1 MSNREEIEKALSYIE
16 PHDRDVW
23 VNTAYSLKHEL
34 GEEAFDMWDRWSQ
47 QSDSYSS
54 RDARSVWKSIKNPTR
69 TIASLFYDARANGY
83 RPDTPY
89 TPPSAEEQARRQA
102 EAAAARE
109 AAQRQQQENHLRVS
123 KTAQRIWRNAA
134 PATLAHPYLAAKGIT
149 DPAVLGGIRQSEYQG
164 VLNLQIPIYRDGT
177 LYNLQSISPD
187 GGKHFLKD
195 GLKSGGYT
203 VVGDAADTARGIVV
217 AEGFATAASIHQA
230 TGKPVVVAFDA
241 GNMVTVSETLAK
253 NLPQDIPVTIAVDN
267 DASGTGLAK
276 ARQAAALF
284 GDRAKAVQPEFTMT
298 QIQQF
303 QRENGLDGKG
313 RPKLPSDFNDLHKLA
328 GVAAVRQALDEGA
341 NLAPQGDGF
350 AQAAADQMAEWQD
363 RMQTRDSL
371 QRPSENATLDRKGNA
386 MAQQDTPRETPE
398 AAQTNG
404 IEFDGRH
411 IETEKSKPVRG
422 AANQDNDT
430 PRPKQSSGVS
440 DGLTPEQPEQPKKTE
455 KTAREPSAP
464 KGEPGQTDAAVLLCG
479 RDKKV
484 VLDLNYDTPDS
495 LKDRYITFEGRLLSP
510 GRQYA
515 SPDNPRTVLFTD
527 KGSKLSTAKSDLQ
540 TVKDML
546 EVAKQKGW
554 DSIKI
559 KGGKEFKS
567 LMFVMAESQGIRT
580 SGYSPK
586 PEDLA
591 MVERLRQEYA
601 LNGIENATRQER
613 RGGVSDG
620 LAPEQER
627 RPSEGQPGRS
637 DDTPVSGKPDAA
649 AISKADKML
658 AQSGLPSDAVINA
671 SHEAD
676 THLGAPMQAIGQ
688 GEIRSEAAAAAA
700 QMKAAALQT
709 GYESAKSVYMRK
721 SEKLSKPNKQ
731 LLAFHER
738 SMMDAIRGLKGNA
751 RTLALKN
758 YYEHTAEKMH
768 GSRLDLPRPMQIP
781 AQAQSPQQQR
791 DTRAQERGNAPEIS
805 R

>member
-1 MSNREEIEKALSYIE
+1 MSNRDEIEKALSYIE

-149 DPAVLGGIRQSEYQG
+149 DPAVLGGIRQSEYRG

-253 NLPQDIPVTIAVDN
+253 NLPPDIPVTIAVDN

-303 QRENGLDGKG
+303 QRENGLDSQG

-328 GVAAVRQALDEGA
+328 GIAAVRQALDEGV

-350 AQAAADQMAEWQD
+350 AQAAADQATEWQD
-363 RMQTRDSL
+363 RMQARG
-371 QRPSENATLDRKGNA
+371 QRKRPSESATPDMKGNA

-404 IEFDGRH
+404 IEFDGRRA
-411 IETEKSKPVRG
+411 EVEKNAPKYG
-422 AANQDNDT
+422 ADSPNGDT

-440 DGLTPEQPEQPKKTE
+440 DGLKPEQSE
-455 KTAREPSAP
+455 KPTREPSAAP
-464 KGEPGQTDAAVLLCG
+464 KGEPGQTDAAALLQG
-479 RDKKV
+479 RDKKI
-484 VLDLNYDTPDS
+484 VLDLNYTTPES
-495 LKDRYITFEGRLLSP
+495 LQNRYITFEGRLLSP
-510 GRQYA
+510 SRQYA
-515 SPDNPRTVLFTD
+515 SPDSYRTVLFTD
-527 KGSKLSTAKSDLQ
+527 KGNKLTTAKSDLQ

-546 EVAKQKGW
+546 EVAKHKGW

-559 KGGKEFKS
+559 KGSKEFKS

-601 LNGIENATRQER
+601 LNGIETAPRQER
-613 RGGVSDG
+613 RSGVSDG
-620 LAPEQER
+620 LKQEQEQER
-627 RPSEGQPGRS
+627 RPSEQPGRS
-637 DDTPVSGKPDAA
+637 GDTPVSGKPDVE

-709 GYESAKSVYMRK
+709 GYESAKSVYTRK
-721 SEKLSKPNKQ
+721 AEKLSKPNKQ

-738 SMMDAIRGLKGNA
+738 SMMDTISGLKGDA

-758 YYEHTAEKMH
+758 YYEHTAEKMS
-768 GSRLDLPRPMQIP
+768 GSKLNLPKPMQIP

>member
-1 MSNREEIEKALSYIE
+1 MSNRDEIEKALSYIE

-89 TPPSAEEQARRQA
+89 TPPSDEEQARRQA

-149 DPAVLGGIRQSEYQG
+149 DPAVLGGIRQSEYRG

-253 NLPQDIPVTIAVDN
+253 NLPPDIPVTIAVDN

-303 QRENGLDGKG
+303 QRENGLDSQG

-328 GVAAVRQALDEGA
+328 GIAAVRQALDEGV

-350 AQAAADQMAEWQD
+350 AQAAADQATEWQD
-363 RMQTRDSL
+363 RMQARG
-371 QRPSENATLDRKGNA
+371 QRKRPSESATPDMKGNA

-404 IEFDGRH
+404 IEFDGRRAAV
-411 IETEKSKPVRG
+411 EKNAPKHG
-422 AANQDNDT
+422 ADSPNGDT

-440 DGLTPEQPEQPKKTE
+440 DGLKPEQSE
-455 KTAREPSAP
+455 KPTREPSAAP
-464 KGEPGQTDAAVLLCG
+464 KGEPGQTDAAALLQG
-479 RDKKV
+479 RDKKI
-484 VLDLNYDTPDS
+484 VLDLNYTTPES
-495 LKDRYITFEGRLLSP
+495 LQNRYITFEGRLLSP
-510 GRQYA
+510 SRQYA
-515 SPDNPRTVLFTD
+515 SPDSYRTVLFTD
-527 KGSKLSTAKSDLQ
+527 KGNKLTTAKSDLQ

-546 EVAKQKGW
+546 EVAKHKGW

-559 KGGKEFKS
+559 KGSKEFKS

-601 LNGIENATRQER
+601 LNGIETAPRQER
-613 RGGVSDG
+613 RSGVSDG
-620 LAPEQER
+620 LKQEQEQER
-627 RPSEGQPGRS
+627 RPSEQPGRS
-637 DDTPVSGKPDAA
+637 GDTPVSGKPDVE

-709 GYESAKSVYMRK
+709 GYESAKSVYTRK
-721 SEKLSKPNKQ
+721 AEKLSKPNKQ

-738 SMMDAIRGLKGNA
+738 SMMDTISGLKGDA

-758 YYEHTAEKMH
+758 YYEHTAEKMS
-768 GSRLDLPRPMQIP
+768 GSKLNLPKPMQIP

>member
-1 MSNREEIEKALSYIE
+1 MSNRDEIEKALSYIE

-54 RDARSVWKSIKNPTR
+54 CDARSVWKSIKNPTR

-149 DPAVLGGIRQSEYQG
+149 DPAVLGGIRQSEYRG

-253 NLPQDIPVTIAVDN
+253 NLPPDIPVTIAVDN

-303 QRENGLDGKG
+303 QRENGLDSQG

-328 GVAAVRQALDEGA
+328 GIAAVRQALDEGV

-350 AQAAADQMAEWQD
+350 AQAAADQATEWQD
-363 RMQTRDSL
+363 RMQARG
-371 QRPSENATLDRKGNA
+371 QRKRPSESATPDMKGNA

-404 IEFDGRH
+404 IEFDGRRA
-411 IETEKSKPVRG
+411 EVEKNAPKHG
-422 AANQDNDT
+422 ADSPNGDT

-440 DGLTPEQPEQPKKTE
+440 DGLKPEQSE
-455 KTAREPSAP
+455 KPTREPSAAP
-464 KGEPGQTDAAVLLCG
+464 KGEPGQTDAAALLQG
-479 RDKKV
+479 RDKKI
-484 VLDLNYDTPDS
+484 VLDLNYTTPES
-495 LKDRYITFEGRLLSP
+495 LQNRYITFEGRLLSP
-510 GRQYA
+510 SRQYA
-515 SPDNPRTVLFTD
+515 SPDSYRTVLFTD
-527 KGSKLSTAKSDLQ
+527 KGNKLTTAKSDLQ

-546 EVAKQKGW
+546 EVAKHKGW

-559 KGGKEFKS
+559 KGSKEFKS

-601 LNGIENATRQER
+601 LNGIETAPRQER
-613 RGGVSDG
+613 RSGVSDG
-620 LAPEQER
+620 LKQEQEQER
-627 RPSEGQPGRS
+627 RPSEQPGRS
-637 DDTPVSGKPDAA
+637 GDTPVSGKPDVE

-709 GYESAKSVYMRK
+709 GYESAKSVYTRK
-721 SEKLSKPNKQ
+721 AEKLSKPNKQ

-738 SMMDAIRGLKGNA
+738 SMMDTISGLKGDA

-758 YYEHTAEKMH
+758 YYEHTAEKMS
-768 GSRLDLPRPMQIP
+768 GSKLNLPKPMQIP

>member
-1 MSNREEIEKALSYIE
+1 MSNRDEIEKALSYIE

-149 DPAVLGGIRQSEYQG
+149 DPAVLGGIRQSEYRG

-253 NLPQDIPVTIAVDN
+253 NLPPDIPVTIAVDN

-303 QRENGLDGKG
+303 QRENGLDSQG

-328 GVAAVRQALDEGA
+328 GIAAVRQALDEGV

-350 AQAAADQMAEWQD
+350 AQAAADQATEWQD
-363 RMQTRDSL
+363 GMQARG
-371 QRPSENATLDRKGNA
+371 QRKRPSESATPDMKGNA

-404 IEFDGRH
+404 IEFDGRRA
-411 IETEKSKPVRG
+411 EVEKNAPKHG
-422 AANQDNDT
+422 ADSPNGDT

-440 DGLTPEQPEQPKKTE
+440 DGLKPEQSE
-455 KTAREPSAP
+455 KPTREPSAAP
-464 KGEPGQTDAAVLLCG
+464 KGEPGQTDAAALLQG
-479 RDKKV
+479 RDKKI
-484 VLDLNYDTPDS
+484 VLDLNYTTPES
-495 LKDRYITFEGRLLSP
+495 LQNRYITFEGRLLSP
-510 GRQYA
+510 SRQYA
-515 SPDNPRTVLFTD
+515 SPDSYRTVLFTD
-527 KGSKLSTAKSDLQ
+527 KGNKLTTAKSDLQ

-546 EVAKQKGW
+546 EVAKHKGW

-559 KGGKEFKS
+559 KGSKEFKS

-601 LNGIENATRQER
+601 LNGIETAPRQER
-613 RGGVSDG
+613 RSGVSDG
-620 LAPEQER
+620 LKQEQEQER
-627 RPSEGQPGRS
+627 RPSEQPGRS
-637 DDTPVSGKPDAA
+637 GDTPVSGKPDVE

-709 GYESAKSVYMRK
+709 GYESAKSVYTRK
-721 SEKLSKPNKQ
+721 AEKLSKPNKQ

-738 SMMDAIRGLKGNA
+738 SMMDTISGLKGDA

-758 YYEHTAEKMH
+758 YYEHTAEKMS
-768 GSRLDLPRPMQIP
+768 GSKLNLPKPMQIP

>member
-1 MSNREEIEKALSYIE
+1 MSNRDEIEKALSYIE

-149 DPAVLGGIRQSEYQG
+149 DPAVLGGIRQSEYRG

-253 NLPQDIPVTIAVDN
+253 NLPPDIPVTIAVDN

-276 ARQAAALF
+276 ARQAVALF

-303 QRENGLDGKG
+303 QRENGLDSQG

-328 GVAAVRQALDEGA
+328 GIAAVRQALDEGV

-350 AQAAADQMAEWQD
+350 AQAAADQATEWQD
-363 RMQTRDSL
+363 RMQARG
-371 QRPSENATLDRKGNA
+371 QRKRPSESATPDMKGNA

-404 IEFDGRH
+404 IEFDGRRA
-411 IETEKSKPVRG
+411 EVEKNAPKHG
-422 AANQDNDT
+422 ADSPNGDT

-440 DGLTPEQPEQPKKTE
+440 DGLKPEQSE
-455 KTAREPSAP
+455 KPTREPSAAP
-464 KGEPGQTDAAVLLCG
+464 KGEPGQTDAAALLQG
-479 RDKKV
+479 RDKKI
-484 VLDLNYDTPDS
+484 VLDLNYTTPES
-495 LKDRYITFEGRLLSP
+495 LQNRYITFEGRLLSP
-510 GRQYA
+510 SRQYA
-515 SPDNPRTVLFTD
+515 SPDSYRTVLFTD
-527 KGSKLSTAKSDLQ
+527 KGNKLTTAKSDLQ

-546 EVAKQKGW
+546 EVAKHKGW

-559 KGGKEFKS
+559 KGSKEFKS

-601 LNGIENATRQER
+601 LNGIETAPRQER
-613 RGGVSDG
+613 RSGVSDG
-620 LAPEQER
+620 LKQEQEQER
-627 RPSEGQPGRS
+627 RPSEQPGRS
-637 DDTPVSGKPDAA
+637 GDTPVSGKPDVE

-709 GYESAKSVYMRK
+709 GYESAKSVYTRK
-721 SEKLSKPNKQ
+721 AEKLSKPNKQ

-738 SMMDAIRGLKGNA
+738 SMMDTISGLKGDA

-758 YYEHTAEKMH
+758 YYEHTAEKMS
-768 GSRLDLPRPMQIP
+768 GSKLNLPKPMQIP

>member
-1 MSNREEIEKALSYIE
+1 MSNRDEIEKALSYIE

-47 QSDSYSS
+47 QSDSYRS

-177 LYNLQSISPD
+177 LYNLQSISPE

-253 NLPQDIPVTIAVDN
+253 NLPPDIPVTIAVDN

-303 QRENGLDGKG
+303 QRENGLDGQG

-328 GVAAVRQALDEGA
+328 GIEAVRQAMAEGA
-341 NLAPQGDGF
+341 NLAPQ
-350 AQAAADQMAEWQD
+350 AAADQAAEWQD
-363 RMQTRDSL
+363 RMQTRGQR
-371 QRPSENATLDRKGNA
+371 QRPSESATPDMKGNA

-404 IEFDGRH
+404 IEFDGRRA
-411 IETEKSKPVRG
+411 EVEKNAPKHG
-422 AANQDNDT
+422 ADSPNSDT

-440 DGLTPEQPEQPKKTE
+440 DGLKPEQSDNT
-455 KTAREPSAP
+455 TREPSDV
-464 KGEPGQTDAAVLLCG
+464 KSEPGQTDAAALLRG
-479 RDKKV
+479 MDKKV
-484 VLDLNYDTPDS
+484 VLDLNYDTPES
-495 LKDRYITFEGRLLSP
+495 LKERYITFEGKLLSP

-559 KGGKEFKS
+559 KGSKEFKS

-601 LNGIENATRQER
+601 LNGIETAPRQER
-613 RGGVSDG
+613 RSGVSDG
-620 LAPEQER
+620 LKQEQEQER
-627 RPSEGQPGRS
+627 RPSEQPGRS
-637 DDTPVSGKPDAA
+637 GDTPVSGKPDVE

-700 QMKAAALQT
+700 QMKAATLQT
-709 GYESAKSVYMRK
+709 GYESAKSVYTRK
-721 SEKLSKPNKQ
+721 AEKLSKPNKQ

-738 SMMDAIRGLKGNA
+738 SMMDTIRGLKGDA

-758 YYEHTAEKMH
+758 YYEHMAEKMS
-768 GSRLDLPRPMQIP
+768 GSKLNLPKPMQIP

>member
-1 MSNREEIEKALSYIE
+1 MSNRDEIEKALSYIE

-109 AAQRQQQENHLRVS
+109 AAQRQLQENHLRVS

-134 PATLAHPYLAAKGIT
+134 PASLAHPYLAAKGIT

-203 VVGDAADTARGIVV
+203 VVGDATDTARGIVV

-404 IEFDGRH
+404 IEFDGRRA
-411 IETEKSKPVRG
+411 EVEKNAPKHG
-422 AANQDNDT
+422 ADSPNSDT

-440 DGLTPEQPEQPKKTE
+440 EGLKPEQPDNT
-455 KTAREPSAP
+455 TREPSAA
-464 KGEPGQTDAAVLLCG
+464 KSEPGQTDAAALLRG
-479 RDKKV
+479 MDKKV
-484 VLDLNYDTPDS
+484 VLDLNYDTPES
-495 LKDRYITFEGRLLSP
+495 LKERYITIEGKLLSP

-559 KGGKEFKS
+559 KGSKEFKS

-601 LNGIENATRQER
+601 LNGIETAPRQER
-613 RGGVSDG
+613 RSGVSDG
-620 LAPEQER
+620 LKQEQEQER
-627 RPSEGQPGRS
+627 RPSEQPGRS
-637 DDTPVSGKPDAA
+637 GDTPVSGKPDVE

-709 GYESAKSVYMRK
+709 GYESAKSVYTRK
-721 SEKLSKPNKQ
+721 AEKLSKPNKQ

-738 SMMDAIRGLKGNA
+738 SMMDAIRGLKGDA

-758 YYEHTAEKMH
+758 YYEHTAEKMS
-768 GSRLDLPRPMQIP
+768 GSKLNLPKPMQIP

>member
-1 MSNREEIEKALSYIE
+1 MSNRDEIEKALSYIE

-109 AAQRQQQENHLRVS
+109 AAQRQLQENHLRVS

-134 PATLAHPYLAAKGIT
+134 PASLAHPYLAAKGIT

-404 IEFDGRH
+404 IEFDGRRA
-411 IETEKSKPVRG
+411 EVEKNAPKHG
-422 AANQDNDT
+422 ADSPNSDT

-440 DGLTPEQPEQPKKTE
+440 EGLKPEQPDNT
-455 KTAREPSAP
+455 TREPSAA
-464 KGEPGQTDAAVLLCG
+464 KSEPGQTDAAALLRG
-479 RDKKV
+479 MDKKV
-484 VLDLNYDTPDS
+484 VLDLNYDTPES
-495 LKDRYITFEGRLLSP
+495 LKERYITFEGKLLSP

-559 KGGKEFKS
+559 KGSKEFKS

-601 LNGIENATRQER
+601 LNGIETAPRQER
-613 RGGVSDG
+613 RSGVSDD
-620 LAPEQER
+620 LKQEQEQER
-627 RPSEGQPGRS
+627 RPSEQPGRS
-637 DDTPVSGKPDAA
+637 GDTPVSGKPDVE

-709 GYESAKSVYMRK
+709 GYESAKSVYTRK
-721 SEKLSKPNKQ
+721 AEKLSKPNKQ

-738 SMMDAIRGLKGNA
+738 SMMDAIRGLKGDA

-758 YYEHTAEKMH
+758 YYEHTAEKMS
-768 GSRLDLPRPMQIP
+768 GSKLNLPKPMQIP

>member
-1 MSNREEIEKALSYIE
+1 MSNRDEIEKALSYIE

-149 DPAVLGGIRQSEYQG
+149 DPAVLGGIRQSEYRG

-253 NLPQDIPVTIAVDN
+253 NLPPDIPVTIAVDN

-303 QRENGLDGKG
+303 QRENGLDSQG

-328 GVAAVRQALDEGA
+328 GIAAVRQALDEGV

-350 AQAAADQMAEWQD
+350 AQAAADQATEWQD
-363 RMQTRDSL
+363 RMQARG
-371 QRPSENATLDRKGNA
+371 QRKRPSESATPDMKGNA

-404 IEFDGRH
+404 IEFDGRRAAV
-411 IETEKSKPVRG
+411 EKNAPKHG
-422 AANQDNDT
+422 ADSPNGDT

-440 DGLTPEQPEQPKKTE
+440 DGLKPEQSE
-455 KTAREPSAP
+455 KPTREPSAAP
-464 KGEPGQTDAAVLLCG
+464 KGEPGQTDAAALLQG
-479 RDKKV
+479 RDKKI
-484 VLDLNYDTPDS
+484 VLDLNYTTPES
-495 LKDRYITFEGRLLSP
+495 LQNRYITFEGRLLSP
-510 GRQYA
+510 SRQYA
-515 SPDNPRTVLFTD
+515 SPDSYRTVLFTD
-527 KGSKLSTAKSDLQ
+527 KGNKLTTAKSDLQ

-546 EVAKQKGW
+546 EVAKHKGW

-559 KGGKEFKS
+559 KGSKEFKS

-601 LNGIENATRQER
+601 LNGIETAPRQER
-613 RGGVSDG
+613 RSGVSDG
-620 LAPEQER
+620 LKQEQEQER
-627 RPSEGQPGRS
+627 RPSEQPGRS
-637 DDTPVSGKPDAA
+637 GDTPVSGKPDVE

-709 GYESAKSVYMRK
+709 GYESAKSVYTRK
-721 SEKLSKPNKQ
+721 AEKLSKPNKQ

-738 SMMDAIRGLKGNA
+738 SMMDTISGLKGDA

-758 YYEHTAEKMH
+758 YYEHTAEKMS
-768 GSRLDLPRPMQIP
+768 GSKLNLPKPMQIP

>member
-1 MSNREEIEKALSYIE
+1 MSNRDEIEKALSYIE

-177 LYNLQSISPD
+177 LYNLQSISPE

-350 AQAAADQMAEWQD
+350 AQVAADQMAEWQD

-404 IEFDGRH
+404 IEFDGRRA
-411 IETEKSKPVRG
+411 EVEKNAPKHG
-422 AANQDNDT
+422 ADSPNSDT

-440 DGLTPEQPEQPKKTE
+440 DGLKPEQSDNT
-455 KTAREPSAP
+455 TREPSDV
-464 KGEPGQTDAAVLLCG
+464 KSEPGQTDAAALLRG
-479 RDKKV
+479 MDKKV
-484 VLDLNYDTPDS
+484 VLDLNYDTPES
-495 LKDRYITFEGRLLSP
+495 LKERYITFEGKLLSP

-559 KGGKEFKS
+559 KGSKEFKS

-601 LNGIENATRQER
+601 LNGIETAPRQER
-613 RGGVSDG
+613 RSGVSDG
-620 LAPEQER
+620 LKQEQEQER
-627 RPSEGQPGRS
+627 RPSEQPGRS
-637 DDTPVSGKPDAA
+637 GDTPVSGKPDVE

-709 GYESAKSVYMRK
+709 GYESAKSVYTRK
-721 SEKLSKPNKQ
+721 AEKLSKPNKQ

-738 SMMDAIRGLKGNA
+738 SMMDAIRGLKGDA

-758 YYEHTAEKMH
+758 YYEHTAEKMS
-768 GSRLDLPRPMQIP
+768 GSKLNLPKPMQIP

>member
-1 MSNREEIEKALSYIE
+1 M
-16 PHDRDVW
+16 
-23 VNTAYSLKHEL
+23 
-34 GEEAFDMWDRWSQ
+34 
-47 QSDSYSS
+47 
-54 RDARSVWKSIKNPTR
+54 WKSIKNPTR

-149 DPAVLGGIRQSEYQG
+149 DPSVLGGIRQSEYRG

-253 NLPQDIPVTIAVDN
+253 NLPPDIPVTIAVDN

-303 QRENGLDGKG
+303 QRENGLDSQG

-328 GVAAVRQALDEGA
+328 GIAAVRQALDEGV

-350 AQAAADQMAEWQD
+350 AQAAADQATEWQD
-363 RMQTRDSL
+363 RMQARG
-371 QRPSENATLDRKGNA
+371 QRKRPSESATPDMKGNA

-404 IEFDGRH
+404 IEFDGRRA
-411 IETEKSKPVRG
+411 EVEKNAPKHG
-422 AANQDNDT
+422 ADSPNGDT

-440 DGLTPEQPEQPKKTE
+440 DGLKPEQSE
-455 KTAREPSAP
+455 KPTREPSAAP
-464 KGEPGQTDAAVLLCG
+464 KGEPGQTDAAALLQG
-479 RDKKV
+479 RDKKI
-484 VLDLNYDTPDS
+484 VLDLNYTTPEI
-495 LKDRYITFEGRLLSP
+495 LQNRYITFEGRLLSP
-510 GRQYA
+510 SRQYA
-515 SPDNPRTVLFTD
+515 SPDSYRTVLFTD
-527 KGSKLSTAKSDLQ
+527 KGNKLTTAKSDLQ

-546 EVAKQKGW
+546 EVAKHKGW

-559 KGGKEFKS
+559 KGSKEFQS

-601 LNGIENATRQER
+601 LNGIETAPRQER
-613 RGGVSDG
+613 RSGVSDG
-620 LAPEQER
+620 LKQEQEQER
-627 RPSEGQPGRS
+627 RPSEQPGRS
-637 DDTPVSGKPDAA
+637 GDTPVSGKPDVE

-709 GYESAKSVYMRK
+709 GYESAKSVYTRK
-721 SEKLSKPNKQ
+721 AEKLSKPNKQ

-738 SMMDAIRGLKGNA
+738 SMMDTISGLKGDA

-758 YYEHTAEKMH
+758 YYEHTAEKMS
-768 GSRLDLPRPMQIP
+768 GSKLNLPKPMQIP

>member
-1 MSNREEIEKALSYIE
+1 MSNRDEIEKALSYIE

-149 DPAVLGGIRQSEYQG
+149 DPAVLGGIRQSEYRG

-253 NLPQDIPVTIAVDN
+253 NLPPDIPVTIAVDN

-303 QRENGLDGKG
+303 QRENGLDSQG

-328 GVAAVRQALDEGA
+328 GIAAVRQALDEGV

-350 AQAAADQMAEWQD
+350 AQAAADQATEWQD
-363 RMQTRDSL
+363 RMQARG
-371 QRPSENATLDRKGNA
+371 QRKRPSESATPDMKGNA

-404 IEFDGRH
+404 IEFDGRRA
-411 IETEKSKPVRG
+411 EVEKNAPKHG
-422 AANQDNDT
+422 ADSPNGDT

-440 DGLTPEQPEQPKKTE
+440 DGLKPEQSE
-455 KTAREPSAP
+455 KPTREPSAAP
-464 KGEPGQTDAAVLLCG
+464 KGEPGQTDAAALLQG
-479 RDKKV
+479 RDKKI
-484 VLDLNYDTPDS
+484 VLDLNYTTPES
-495 LKDRYITFEGRLLSP
+495 LQNRYITFEGRLLSP
-510 GRQYA
+510 SRQYA
-515 SPDNPRTVLFTD
+515 SPDSYRTVLFTD
-527 KGSKLSTAKSDLQ
+527 KGNKLTTAKSDLQ

-546 EVAKQKGW
+546 EVAKHKGW

-559 KGGKEFKS
+559 KGSKEFKS

-601 LNGIENATRQER
+601 LNGIETAPRQER
-613 RGGVSDG
+613 RSGVSDG
-620 LAPEQER
+620 LKQEQEQER
-627 RPSEGQPGRS
+627 RPSEQPGRS
-637 DDTPVSGKPDAA
+637 GDTPVSGKPDVE

>member
-1 MSNREEIEKALSYIE
+1 MSNRDEIEKALSYIE

-109 AAQRQQQENHLRVS
+109 AAQRQLQENHLRVS

-134 PATLAHPYLAAKGIT
+134 PASLAHPYLAAKGIT
-149 DPAVLGGIRQSEYQG
+149 DPAVLGGIRQSEYRG

-203 VVGDAADTARGIVV
+203 VVGDATDTARGIVV

-404 IEFDGRH
+404 IEFDGRRA
-411 IETEKSKPVRG
+411 EVEKNAPKHG
-422 AANQDNDT
+422 ADSPNGDT

-440 DGLTPEQPEQPKKTE
+440 EGLKPEQPDNT
-455 KTAREPSAP
+455 TREPSAA
-464 KGEPGQTDAAVLLCG
+464 KSEPGQTDAAALLRG
-479 RDKKV
+479 MDKKV
-484 VLDLNYDTPDS
+484 VLDLNYDTPES
-495 LKDRYITFEGRLLSP
+495 LKERYITFEGKLLSP

-559 KGGKEFKS
+559 KGSKEFKS

-601 LNGIENATRQER
+601 LNGIETAPRQER
-613 RGGVSDG
+613 RSGVSDG
-620 LAPEQER
+620 LKQEQEQER
-627 RPSEGQPGRS
+627 RPSEQPGRS
-637 DDTPVSGKPDAA
+637 GDTPVSGKPDVE

-709 GYESAKSVYMRK
+709 GYESAKSVYTRK
-721 SEKLSKPNKQ
+721 AEKLSKPNKQ

-738 SMMDAIRGLKGNA
+738 SMMDAIRGLKGDA

-758 YYEHTAEKMH
+758 YYEHTAEKMS
-768 GSRLDLPRPMQIP
+768 GSKLNLPKPMQIP

>member
-1 MSNREEIEKALSYIE
+1 MSNRDEIEKALSYIE

-47 QSDSYSS
+47 QSDSYRS

-134 PATLAHPYLAAKGIT
+134 PASLAHPYLAAKGIT

-404 IEFDGRH
+404 IEFDGRRA
-411 IETEKSKPVRG
+411 EVEKNAPKHG
-422 AANQDNDT
+422 ADSPNSDT

-440 DGLTPEQPEQPKKTE
+440 DGLKPEQSDNT
-455 KTAREPSAP
+455 TREPSDV
-464 KGEPGQTDAAVLLCG
+464 KSEPGQTDAAALLRG
-479 RDKKV
+479 MDKKV
-484 VLDLNYDTPDS
+484 VLDLNYDTPES
-495 LKDRYITFEGRLLSP
+495 LKERYITFEGKLLSP

-559 KGGKEFKS
+559 KGSKEFKS

-601 LNGIENATRQER
+601 LNGIETAPRQER
-613 RGGVSDG
+613 RSGVSDG
-620 LAPEQER
+620 LKQEQEQER
-627 RPSEGQPGRS
+627 RPSEQPGRS
-637 DDTPVSGKPDAA
+637 GDTLVSGKPDVE

-709 GYESAKSVYMRK
+709 GYESAKSVYTRK
-721 SEKLSKPNKQ
+721 AEKLSKPNKQ

-738 SMMDAIRGLKGNA
+738 SMMDAIRGLKGDA

-758 YYEHTAEKMH
+758 YYEHTAEKMS
-768 GSRLDLPRPMQIP
+768 GSKLNLPKPMQIP

>member
-1 MSNREEIEKALSYIE
+1 MSNRDEIEKALSYIE

-149 DPAVLGGIRQSEYQG
+149 DPAVLGGIRQSEYRG

-253 NLPQDIPVTIAVDN
+253 NLPPDIPVTIAVDN

-303 QRENGLDGKG
+303 QRENGLDSQG

-328 GVAAVRQALDEGA
+328 GIAAVRQALDEGV

-350 AQAAADQMAEWQD
+350 AQAAADQATEWQD
-363 RMQTRDSL
+363 RMQARG
-371 QRPSENATLDRKGNA
+371 QRKRPSESATPDMKGNA

-404 IEFDGRH
+404 IEFDGRRA
-411 IETEKSKPVRG
+411 EVEKNAPKHG
-422 AANQDNDT
+422 ADSPNGDT

-440 DGLTPEQPEQPKKTE
+440 DGLKPEQSKKPT
-455 KTAREPSAP
+455 REPSAAP
-464 KGEPGQTDAAVLLCG
+464 KGEPGQTDAAALLQG
-479 RDKKV
+479 RDKKI
-484 VLDLNYDTPDS
+484 VLDLNYTTPES
-495 LKDRYITFEGRLLSP
+495 LQNRYITFEGRLLSP
-510 GRQYA
+510 SRQYA
-515 SPDNPRTVLFTD
+515 SPDSYRTVLFTD
-527 KGSKLSTAKSDLQ
+527 KGNKLTTAKSDLQ

-546 EVAKQKGW
+546 EVAKHKGW

-559 KGGKEFKS
+559 KGSKEFKS

-601 LNGIENATRQER
+601 LNGIETAPRQER
-613 RGGVSDG
+613 RSGVSDG
-620 LAPEQER
+620 LKQEQEQER
-627 RPSEGQPGRS
+627 RPSEQPGRS
-637 DDTPVSGKPDAA
+637 GDTPVSGKPDVD

-658 AQSGLPSDAVINA
+658 AQSGLPSDAVNA

-676 THLGAPMQAIGQ
+676 TRRPSDRAK
-688 GEIRSEAAAAAA
+688 SEAKPP
-700 QMKAAALQT
+700 QRP
-709 GYESAKSVYMRK
+709 RK
-721 SEKLSKPNKQ
+721 
-731 LLAFHER
+731 
-738 SMMDAIRGLKGNA
+738 
-751 RTLALKN
+751 
-758 YYEHTAEKMH
+758 
-768 GSRLDLPRPMQIP
+768 
-781 AQAQSPQQQR
+781 
-791 DTRAQERGNAPEIS
+791 
-805 R
+805 

>member
-1 MSNREEIEKALSYIE
+1 MSNRDEIEKALSYIE

-47 QSDSYSS
+47 QSDSYRS

-134 PATLAHPYLAAKGIT
+134 PASLAHPYLAAKGIT

-328 GVAAVRQALDEGA
+328 GIAAVRQALDEGV

-350 AQAAADQMAEWQD
+350 AQAAADQATEWQD
-363 RMQTRDSL
+363 RMQARG
-371 QRPSENATLDRKGNA
+371 QRKRPSESATPDMKGNA

-404 IEFDGRH
+404 IEFDGRRA
-411 IETEKSKPVRG
+411 EVEKNAPKHG
-422 AANQDNDT
+422 ADSPNGDT

-440 DGLTPEQPEQPKKTE
+440 DGLKPEQSE
-455 KTAREPSAP
+455 KPTREPSAAP
-464 KGEPGQTDAAVLLCG
+464 KGEPGQTDAAALLQG
-479 RDKKV
+479 RDKKI
-484 VLDLNYDTPDS
+484 VLDLNYTTPES
-495 LKDRYITFEGRLLSP
+495 LQNRYITFEGRLLSP
-510 GRQYA
+510 SRQYA
-515 SPDNPRTVLFTD
+515 SPDSYRTVLFTD
-527 KGSKLSTAKSDLQ
+527 KGNKLTTAKSDLQ

-546 EVAKQKGW
+546 EVAKHKGW

-559 KGGKEFKS
+559 KGSKEFKS

-601 LNGIENATRQER
+601 LNGIETAPRQER
-613 RGGVSDG
+613 RSGVSDG
-620 LAPEQER
+620 LKQEQEQER
-627 RPSEGQPGRS
+627 RPSEQPGRS
-637 DDTPVSGKPDAA
+637 GDTPVSGKPDVE

-709 GYESAKSVYMRK
+709 GYESAKSVYTRK
-721 SEKLSKPNKQ
+721 AEKLSKPNKQ

-738 SMMDAIRGLKGNA
+738 SMMDTISGLKGDA

-758 YYEHTAEKMH
+758 YYEHTAEKMS
-768 GSRLDLPRPMQIP
+768 GSKLNLPKPMQIP

>member
-1 MSNREEIEKALSYIE
+1 MSNRDEIEKALSYIE

-253 NLPQDIPVTIAVDN
+253 NLPPDIPVTIAVDN

-303 QRENGLDGKG
+303 QRENGLDSQG

-328 GVAAVRQALDEGA
+328 GIAAVRQALDEGV

-350 AQAAADQMAEWQD
+350 AQAAADQATEWQD
-363 RMQTRDSL
+363 RMQARG
-371 QRPSENATLDRKGNA
+371 QRKRPSESATPDMKGNA

-398 AAQTNG
+398 AAQTN
-404 IEFDGRH
+404 
-411 IETEKSKPVRG
+411 
-422 AANQDNDT
+422 
-430 PRPKQSSGVS
+430 
-440 DGLTPEQPEQPKKTE
+440 
-455 KTAREPSAP
+455 
-464 KGEPGQTDAAVLLCG
+464 
-479 RDKKV
+479 
-484 VLDLNYDTPDS
+484 
-495 LKDRYITFEGRLLSP
+495 
-510 GRQYA
+510 
-515 SPDNPRTVLFTD
+515 
-527 KGSKLSTAKSDLQ
+527 
-540 TVKDML
+540 
-546 EVAKQKGW
+546 
-554 DSIKI
+554 
-559 KGGKEFKS
+559 
-567 LMFVMAESQGIRT
+567 
-580 SGYSPK
+580 
-586 PEDLA
+586 
-591 MVERLRQEYA
+591 
-601 LNGIENATRQER
+601 
-613 RGGVSDG
+613 
-620 LAPEQER
+620 
-627 RPSEGQPGRS
+627 
-637 DDTPVSGKPDAA
+637 
-649 AISKADKML
+649 
-658 AQSGLPSDAVINA
+658 
-671 SHEAD
+671 
-676 THLGAPMQAIGQ
+676 
-688 GEIRSEAAAAAA
+688 
-700 QMKAAALQT
+700 
-709 GYESAKSVYMRK
+709 
-721 SEKLSKPNKQ
+721 
-731 LLAFHER
+731 
-738 SMMDAIRGLKGNA
+738 
-751 RTLALKN
+751 
-758 YYEHTAEKMH
+758 
-768 GSRLDLPRPMQIP
+768 
-781 AQAQSPQQQR
+781 
-791 DTRAQERGNAPEIS
+791 
-805 R
+805 

>member
-1 MSNREEIEKALSYIE
+1 MSNRDEIEKALSYIE

-54 RDARSVWKSIKNPTR
+54 HDARSVWKSIKNPTR

-149 DPAVLGGIRQSEYQG
+149 DPAVLGGIRQSEYRG

-253 NLPQDIPVTIAVDN
+253 NLPPDIPVTIAVDN

-303 QRENGLDGKG
+303 QRENGLDSQG

-328 GVAAVRQALDEGA
+328 GIAAVRQALDEGV

-350 AQAAADQMAEWQD
+350 AQAAADQATEWQD
-363 RMQTRDSL
+363 RMQARG
-371 QRPSENATLDRKGNA
+371 QRKRPSESATPDMKGNA

-404 IEFDGRH
+404 IEFDGRRA
-411 IETEKSKPVRG
+411 EVEKNAPKHG
-422 AANQDNDT
+422 ADSPNGDT

-440 DGLTPEQPEQPKKTE
+440 DGLKPEQSE
-455 KTAREPSAP
+455 KPTREPSAAP
-464 KGEPGQTDAAVLLCG
+464 KGEPGQTDAAALLQG
-479 RDKKV
+479 RDKKI
-484 VLDLNYDTPDS
+484 VLDLNYTTPES
-495 LKDRYITFEGRLLSP
+495 LQNRYITFEGRLLSP
-510 GRQYA
+510 SRQYA
-515 SPDNPRTVLFTD
+515 SPDSYRTVLFTD
-527 KGSKLSTAKSDLQ
+527 KGNKLTTAKSDLQ

-546 EVAKQKGW
+546 EVAKHKGW

-559 KGGKEFKS
+559 KGSKEFKS

-601 LNGIENATRQER
+601 LNGIETAPRQER
-613 RGGVSDG
+613 RSGVSDG
-620 LAPEQER
+620 LKQEQEQER
-627 RPSEGQPGRS
+627 RPSEQPGRS
-637 DDTPVSGKPDAA
+637 GDTPVSGKPDVE

-709 GYESAKSVYMRK
+709 GYESAKSVYTRK
-721 SEKLSKPNKQ
+721 AEKLSKPNKQ

-738 SMMDAIRGLKGNA
+738 SMMDTISGLKGDA

-758 YYEHTAEKMH
+758 YYEHTAEKMS
-768 GSRLDLPRPMQIP
+768 GSKLNLPKPMQIP

>member
-1 MSNREEIEKALSYIE
+1 MSNRDEIEKALSYIE

-149 DPAVLGGIRQSEYQG
+149 DPAVLGGIRQSEYRG

-253 NLPQDIPVTIAVDN
+253 NLPPDIPVTIAVDN

-303 QRENGLDGKG
+303 QRENGLDSQG

-328 GVAAVRQALDEGA
+328 GIAAVRQALDEGV

-350 AQAAADQMAEWQD
+350 AQAAADQATEWQD
-363 RMQTRDSL
+363 GMQARG
-371 QRPSENATLDRKGNA
+371 QRKRPSESATPDMKGNA

-404 IEFDGRH
+404 IEFDGRRA
-411 IETEKSKPVRG
+411 EV
-422 AANQDNDT
+422 
-430 PRPKQSSGVS
+430 
-440 DGLTPEQPEQPKKTE
+440 E
-455 KTAREPSAP
+455 KTPP
-464 KGEPGQTDAAVLLCG
+464 
-479 RDKKV
+479 
-484 VLDLNYDTPDS
+484 
-495 LKDRYITFEGRLLSP
+495 
-510 GRQYA
+510 
-515 SPDNPRTVLFTD
+515 
-527 KGSKLSTAKSDLQ
+527 STAQ
-540 TVKDML
+540 TAQTAIRRAQSK
-546 EVAKQKGW
+546 VAAFQTA
-554 DSIKI
+554 SNPN
-559 KGGKEFKS
+559 
-567 LMFVMAESQGIRT
+567 
-580 SGYSPK
+580 SPK
-586 PEDLA
+586 NPPA
-591 MVERLRQEYA
+591 NRPQPQRANPAKPMPPPCCRA
-601 LNGIENATRQER
+601 GI
-613 RGGVSDG
+613 
-620 LAPEQER
+620 
-627 RPSEGQPGRS
+627 
-637 DDTPVSGKPDAA
+637 K
-649 AISKADKML
+649 
-658 AQSGLPSDAVINA
+658 
-671 SHEAD
+671 
-676 THLGAPMQAIGQ
+676 
-688 GEIRSEAAAAAA
+688 
-700 QMKAAALQT
+700 
-709 GYESAKSVYMRK
+709 KSYW
-721 SEKLSKPNKQ
+721 
-731 LLAFHER
+731 
-738 SMMDAIRGLKGNA
+738 I
-751 RTLALKN
+751 
-758 YYEHTAEKMH
+758 
-768 GSRLDLPRPMQIP
+768 
-781 AQAQSPQQQR
+781 
-791 DTRAQERGNAPEIS
+791 
-805 R
+805 

>member
-1 MSNREEIEKALSYIE
+1 MSNRDEIEKALSYIE

-47 QSDSYSS
+47 QSDSYRS

-134 PATLAHPYLAAKGIT
+134 PASLAHPYLAAKGIT

-164 VLNLQIPIYRDGT
+164 VLNLQSPIYRGGT

-253 NLPQDIPVTIAVDN
+253 NLPPDIPVTIAVDN

-303 QRENGLDGKG
+303 QRENGLDSQG

-328 GVAAVRQALDEGA
+328 GIAAVRQALDEGV

-350 AQAAADQMAEWQD
+350 AQAAADQATEWQD
-363 RMQTRDSL
+363 RMQARG
-371 QRPSENATLDRKGNA
+371 QRKRPSESATPDMKGNA

-404 IEFDGRH
+404 IEFDGRRA
-411 IETEKSKPVRG
+411 EVEKNAPKHG
-422 AANQDNDT
+422 ADSPNGDT

-440 DGLTPEQPEQPKKTE
+440 DGLKPEQSE
-455 KTAREPSAP
+455 KPTREPSAAP
-464 KGEPGQTDAAVLLCG
+464 KGEPGQTDAAAL
-479 RDKKV
+479 
-484 VLDLNYDTPDS
+484 
-495 LKDRYITFEGRLLSP
+495 FEGRLLSP

-515 SPDNPRTVLFTD
+515 SPDSYRTVLFTD
-527 KGSKLSTAKSDLQ
+527 KGNKLTTAKSDLQ

-546 EVAKQKGW
+546 EVAKHKGW

-559 KGGKEFKS
+559 KGSKEFKS

-601 LNGIENATRQER
+601 LNGIETAPRQER
-613 RGGVSDG
+613 RSGVSDG
-620 LAPEQER
+620 LKQEQEQER
-627 RPSEGQPGRS
+627 RPSEQPGRS
-637 DDTPVSGKPDAA
+637 GDTPVSGKPDVE

-709 GYESAKSVYMRK
+709 GYESAKSVYTRK
-721 SEKLSKPNKQ
+721 AEKLSKPNKQ

-738 SMMDAIRGLKGNA
+738 SMMDTISGLKGDA

-758 YYEHTAEKMH
+758 YYEHTAEKMS
-768 GSRLDLPRPMQIP
+768 GSKLNLPKPMQIP

>member
-1 MSNREEIEKALSYIE
+1 MSNRDEIEKALSYIE

-47 QSDSYSS
+47 QADSYSS

-89 TPPSAEEQARRQA
+89 TPPSDEEQARRQA

-149 DPAVLGGIRQSEYQG
+149 DPAVLGGIRQSEYRG

-253 NLPQDIPVTIAVDN
+253 NLPPDIPVTIAVDN

-303 QRENGLDGKG
+303 QRENGLDSQG

-328 GVAAVRQALDEGA
+328 GIAAVRQALDEGV

-350 AQAAADQMAEWQD
+350 AQAAADQATEWQD
-363 RMQTRDSL
+363 RMQARG
-371 QRPSENATLDRKGNA
+371 QRKRPSESATPDMKGNA

-404 IEFDGRH
+404 IEFDGRRAAV
-411 IETEKSKPVRG
+411 EKNAPKHG
-422 AANQDNDT
+422 ADSPNGDT

-440 DGLTPEQPEQPKKTE
+440 DGLKPEQSE
-455 KTAREPSAP
+455 KPTREPSAAP
-464 KGEPGQTDAAVLLCG
+464 KGEPGQTDAAALLQG
-479 RDKKV
+479 RDKKI
-484 VLDLNYDTPDS
+484 VLDLNYTTPES
-495 LKDRYITFEGRLLSP
+495 LQNRYITFEGRLLSP
-510 GRQYA
+510 SRQYA
-515 SPDNPRTVLFTD
+515 SPDSYRTVLFTD
-527 KGSKLSTAKSDLQ
+527 KGNKLTTAKSDLQ

-546 EVAKQKGW
+546 EVAKHKGW

-559 KGGKEFKS
+559 KGSKEFKS

-601 LNGIENATRQER
+601 LNGIETAPRQER
-613 RGGVSDG
+613 RSGVSDG
-620 LAPEQER
+620 LKQEQEQER
-627 RPSEGQPGRS
+627 RPSEQPGRS
-637 DDTPVSGKPDAA
+637 GDTPVSGKPDVE

-709 GYESAKSVYMRK
+709 GYESAKSVYTRK
-721 SEKLSKPNKQ
+721 AEKLSKPNKQ

-738 SMMDAIRGLKGNA
+738 SMMDTISGLKGDA

-758 YYEHTAEKMH
+758 YYEHTAEKMS
-768 GSRLDLPRPMQIP
+768 GSKLNLPKPMQIP

>member
-1 MSNREEIEKALSYIE
+1 MSNRDEIEKALSYIE

-109 AAQRQQQENHLRVS
+109 AAQRQLQENHLRVS

-134 PATLAHPYLAAKGIT
+134 PASLAHPYLAAKGIT
-149 DPAVLGGIRQSEYQG
+149 DPAVLGGIRQSEYRG

-203 VVGDAADTARGIVV
+203 VVGDATDTARGIVV

-404 IEFDGRH
+404 IEFDGRRA
-411 IETEKSKPVRG
+411 EVEKNAPKHG
-422 AANQDNDT
+422 ADSPNGDT

-440 DGLTPEQPEQPKKTE
+440 EGLKPEQPDNT
-455 KTAREPSAP
+455 TREPSAA
-464 KGEPGQTDAAVLLCG
+464 KSEPGQTDAAALLRG
-479 RDKKV
+479 MDKKV
-484 VLDLNYDTPDS
+484 VLDLNYDTPES
-495 LKDRYITFEGRLLSP
+495 LKERYITFEGKLLSP

-559 KGGKEFKS
+559 KGSKEFKS

-580 SGYSPK
+580 SGYSTK

-601 LNGIENATRQER
+601 LNGIETAPRQER
-613 RGGVSDG
+613 RSGVSDG
-620 LAPEQER
+620 LKQEQEQER
-627 RPSEGQPGRS
+627 RPSEQPGRS
-637 DDTPVSGKPDAA
+637 GDTPVSGKPDVE

-709 GYESAKSVYMRK
+709 GYESAKSVYTRK
-721 SEKLSKPNKQ
+721 AEKLSKPNKQ

-738 SMMDAIRGLKGNA
+738 SMMDAIRGLKGDA

-758 YYEHTAEKMH
+758 YYEHTAEKMS
-768 GSRLDLPRPMQIP
+768 GSKLNLPKPMQIP

>member
-1 MSNREEIEKALSYIE
+1 MSNRDEIEKALSYIE

-109 AAQRQQQENHLRVS
+109 AAQRQLQENHLRVS

-134 PATLAHPYLAAKGIT
+134 PASLAHPYLAAKGIT

-203 VVGDAADTARGIVV
+203 VVGDATDTARGIVV

-404 IEFDGRH
+404 IEFDGRRA
-411 IETEKSKPVRG
+411 EVEKNAPKHG
-422 AANQDNDT
+422 ADSPNSDT

-440 DGLTPEQPEQPKKTE
+440 EGLKPEQPDNT
-455 KTAREPSAP
+455 TREPSAA
-464 KGEPGQTDAAVLLCG
+464 KSEPGQTDAAALLRG
-479 RDKKV
+479 MDKKV
-484 VLDLNYDTPDS
+484 VLDLNYDTPES
-495 LKDRYITFEGRLLSP
+495 LKERYITFEGKLLSP

-559 KGGKEFKS
+559 KGSKEFKS

-601 LNGIENATRQER
+601 LNGIETAPRQER
-613 RGGVSDG
+613 RSGVSDG
-620 LAPEQER
+620 LKQEQEQER
-627 RPSEGQPGRS
+627 RPSEQPGRS
-637 DDTPVSGKPDAA
+637 GDTPVSGKPDVE

-709 GYESAKSVYMRK
+709 GYESAKSVYTRK
-721 SEKLSKPNKQ
+721 AEKLSKPNKQ

-738 SMMDAIRGLKGNA
+738 SMMDAIRGLKGDA

-758 YYEHTAEKMH
+758 YYEHTAEKMS
-768 GSRLDLPRPMQIP
+768 GSKLNLPKPMQIP

>member
-1 MSNREEIEKALSYIE
+1 MSNRDEIEKALSYIE

-149 DPAVLGGIRQSEYQG
+149 DPAVLGGIRQSEYRG

-253 NLPQDIPVTIAVDN
+253 NLPPDIPVTIAVDN

-303 QRENGLDGKG
+303 QRENGLDSQG

-328 GVAAVRQALDEGA
+328 GIAAVRQALDEGV

-350 AQAAADQMAEWQD
+350 AQAAADQATEWQD
-363 RMQTRDSL
+363 RMQARG
-371 QRPSENATLDRKGNA
+371 QRKRPSESATPDMKGNA

-404 IEFDGRH
+404 IEFDGRRA
-411 IETEKSKPVRG
+411 EVEKNAPKHG
-422 AANQDNDT
+422 ADSPNGDT

-440 DGLTPEQPEQPKKTE
+440 DGLKPEQSE
-455 KTAREPSAP
+455 KLTREPSAAP
-464 KGEPGQTDAAVLLCG
+464 KGEPGQTDAAALLQG
-479 RDKKV
+479 RDKKI
-484 VLDLNYDTPDS
+484 VLDLNYTTPES
-495 LKDRYITFEGRLLSP
+495 LQNRYITFEGRLLSP
-510 GRQYA
+510 SRQYA
-515 SPDNPRTVLFTD
+515 SPDSYRTVLFTD
-527 KGSKLSTAKSDLQ
+527 KGNKLTTAKSDLQ

-546 EVAKQKGW
+546 EVAKHKGW

-559 KGGKEFKS
+559 KGSKEFKS

>member
-1 MSNREEIEKALSYIE
+1 MSNRDEIEKALSYIE

-123 KTAQRIWRNAA
+123 KTAQRIWLNAA

-149 DPAVLGGIRQSEYQG
+149 DPAVLGGIRQSEYRG

-253 NLPQDIPVTIAVDN
+253 NLPPDIPVTIAVDN

-303 QRENGLDGKG
+303 QRENGLDSQG

-328 GVAAVRQALDEGA
+328 GIAAVRQALDEGV

-350 AQAAADQMAEWQD
+350 AQAAADQATEWQD
-363 RMQTRDSL
+363 RMQARG
-371 QRPSENATLDRKGNA
+371 QRKRPSESATPDMKGNA

-404 IEFDGRH
+404 IEFDGRRA
-411 IETEKSKPVRG
+411 EVEKNAPKHG
-422 AANQDNDT
+422 ADSPNGDT

-440 DGLTPEQPEQPKKTE
+440 DGLKPEQSE
-455 KTAREPSAP
+455 KPTREPSAAP
-464 KGEPGQTDAAVLLCG
+464 KGEPGQTDAAALLQG
-479 RDKKV
+479 RDKKI
-484 VLDLNYDTPDS
+484 VLDLNYTTPES
-495 LKDRYITFEGRLLSP
+495 LQNRYITFEGRLLSP
-510 GRQYA
+510 SRQYA
-515 SPDNPRTVLFTD
+515 SPDSYRTVLFTD
-527 KGSKLSTAKSDLQ
+527 KGNKLTTAKSDLQ

-546 EVAKQKGW
+546 EVAKHKGW

-559 KGGKEFKS
+559 KGSKEFKS

-601 LNGIENATRQER
+601 LNGIETAPRQER
-613 RGGVSDG
+613 RSGVSDG
-620 LAPEQER
+620 LKQEQEQER
-627 RPSEGQPGRS
+627 RPSEQPGRS
-637 DDTPVSGKPDAA
+637 GDTPVSGKPDVE

-709 GYESAKSVYMRK
+709 GYESAKSVYTRK
-721 SEKLSKPNKQ
+721 AEKLSKPNKQ

-738 SMMDAIRGLKGNA
+738 SMMDTISGLKGDA

-758 YYEHTAEKMH
+758 YYEHTAEKMS
-768 GSRLDLPRPMQIP
+768 GSKLNLPKPMQIP

>member
-1 MSNREEIEKALSYIE
+1 MSNRDEIEKALSYIE

-89 TPPSAEEQARRQA
+89 TPPSAEEQARRQT

-134 PATLAHPYLAAKGIT
+134 PASLAHPYLAAKGIT

-230 TGKPVVVAFDA
+230 TSKPVVVAFDA

-253 NLPQDIPVTIAVDN
+253 NLPPDIPVTIAVDN

-303 QRENGLDGKG
+303 QRENGLDGQG

-328 GVAAVRQALDEGA
+328 GIEAVRQAMAEGA
-341 NLAPQGDGF
+341 NLAPQADGF
-350 AQAAADQMAEWQD
+350 AQAAADQAAEWQD
-363 RMQTRDSL
+363 RIQTRGQR
-371 QRPSENATLDRKGNA
+371 QRPSESATPDMKGNA

-404 IEFDGRH
+404 IEFDGRRA
-411 IETEKSKPVRG
+411 EVEKNAPKHG
-422 AANQDNDT
+422 ADSPNSDT

-440 DGLTPEQPEQPKKTE
+440 DGLKPEQPDNT
-455 KTAREPSAP
+455 TREPSAA
-464 KGEPGQTDAAVLLCG
+464 KSEPGQTDATALLRG
-479 RDKKV
+479 MDKKV
-484 VLDLNYDTPDS
+484 VLDLNYDTPES
-495 LKDRYITFEGRLLSP
+495 LKERYITFEGKLLSP

-559 KGGKEFKS
+559 KGSKEFKS

-580 SGYSPK
+580 SGYRPK

-601 LNGIENATRQER
+601 LNGIETAPRQER
-613 RGGVSDG
+613 RSGVSDG
-620 LAPEQER
+620 LKQEQER
-627 RPSEGQPGRS
+627 RPSEQPDRS
-637 DDTPVSGKPDAA
+637 GDTPVSGKPDVE
-649 AISKADKML
+649 AISKADRML

-700 QMKAAALQT
+700 QMKSAALQT
-709 GYESAKSVYMRK
+709 GYESAKSVYTRK
-721 SEKLSKPNKQ
+721 AEKLSKPNKQ

-738 SMMDAIRGLKGNA
+738 SMMDAIRGLKGDA

-758 YYEHTAEKMH
+758 YYEHTAEKMS
-768 GSRLDLPRPMQIP
+768 GSKLNLPKPMQIP

>member
-1 MSNREEIEKALSYIE
+1 MSNRDEIEKALSYIE

-47 QSDSYSS
+47 QSDSYRS

-203 VVGDAADTARGIVV
+203 VVGNVADTARGIVV

-350 AQAAADQMAEWQD
+350 AQVAADQMAEWQD

-404 IEFDGRH
+404 IEFDGRRA
-411 IETEKSKPVRG
+411 EVEKNAPKHG
-422 AANQDNDT
+422 ADSPNSDT

-440 DGLTPEQPEQPKKTE
+440 DGLKPEQSDNT
-455 KTAREPSAP
+455 TREPSDV
-464 KGEPGQTDAAVLLCG
+464 KSEPGQTDAAALLRG
-479 RDKKV
+479 MDKKV
-484 VLDLNYDTPDS
+484 VLDLNYDTPES
-495 LKDRYITFEGRLLSP
+495 LKERYITFEGKLLSP

-559 KGGKEFKS
+559 KGSKEFKS

-601 LNGIENATRQER
+601 LNGIETAPRQER
-613 RGGVSDG
+613 RSGVSDG
-620 LAPEQER
+620 LKQEQEQER
-627 RPSEGQPGRS
+627 RPSEQPGRS
-637 DDTPVSGKPDAA
+637 GDTPVSGKPDVE

-709 GYESAKSVYMRK
+709 GYESAKSVYTRK
-721 SEKLSKPNKQ
+721 AEKLSKPNKQ

-738 SMMDAIRGLKGNA
+738 SMMDAIRGLKGDA

-758 YYEHTAEKMH
+758 YYEHTAEKMS
-768 GSRLDLPRPMQIP
+768 GSKLNLPKPMQIP

>member
-1 MSNREEIEKALSYIE
+1 MSNRDEIEKALSYIE

-47 QSDSYSS
+47 QSDSYRS

-177 LYNLQSISPD
+177 LYNLQSISPE

-253 NLPQDIPVTIAVDN
+253 NLPPDIPVTIAVDN

-303 QRENGLDGKG
+303 QRENGLDGQG

-328 GVAAVRQALDEGA
+328 GIEAVRQAMAEGA
-341 NLAPQGDGF
+341 NLAPQADGF
-350 AQAAADQMAEWQD
+350 AQAAADQAAEWQD
-363 RMQTRDSL
+363 RMQTRG
-371 QRPSENATLDRKGNA
+371 QRQRLSESATPDMKGNA

-404 IEFDGRH
+404 IEFDGRRA
-411 IETEKSKPVRG
+411 EVEKNAPKHG
-422 AANQDNDT
+422 ADSPNSDT

-440 DGLTPEQPEQPKKTE
+440 DGLKPEQSDNT
-455 KTAREPSAP
+455 TREPSDV
-464 KGEPGQTDAAVLLCG
+464 KSEPGQTDAAALLRG
-479 RDKKV
+479 MDKKV
-484 VLDLNYDTPDS
+484 VLDLNYDTPES
-495 LKDRYITFEGRLLSP
+495 LKERYITFEGKLLSP

-559 KGGKEFKS
+559 KGSKEFKS

-601 LNGIENATRQER
+601 LNGIETAPHQER
-613 RGGVSDG
+613 RSGVSDG
-620 LAPEQER
+620 LKQEQEQER
-627 RPSEGQPGRS
+627 RPSEQPGRS
-637 DDTPVSGKPDAA
+637 GDTPVSGKPDVE

-709 GYESAKSVYMRK
+709 GYESAKSVYTRK
-721 SEKLSKPNKQ
+721 AEKLSKPNKQ

-738 SMMDAIRGLKGNA
+738 SMMDTIRGLKGDA

-758 YYEHTAEKMH
+758 YYEHMAEKMS
-768 GSRLDLPRPMQIP
+768 GSKLNLPKPMQIP

>member
-1 MSNREEIEKALSYIE
+1 MSNRDEIEKALSYIE

-149 DPAVLGGIRQSEYQG
+149 DPAVLGGIRQSEYRG

-253 NLPQDIPVTIAVDN
+253 NLPPDIPVTIAVDN

-303 QRENGLDGKG
+303 QRENGLDSQG

-328 GVAAVRQALDEGA
+328 GIAAVRQALDEGV

-350 AQAAADQMAEWQD
+350 AQAAADQATEWQD
-363 RMQTRDSL
+363 RMQARG
-371 QRPSENATLDRKGNA
+371 QRKRPSESATPDMKGNA

-404 IEFDGRH
+404 IEFDGRRA
-411 IETEKSKPVRG
+411 EVEKNAPKHG
-422 AANQDNDT
+422 ADSPNGDT

-440 DGLTPEQPEQPKKTE
+440 DGLKPEQSE
-455 KTAREPSAP
+455 KPTREPSAAP
-464 KGEPGQTDAAVLLCG
+464 KGEPGQTDAAALLQG
-479 RDKKV
+479 RDKKI
-484 VLDLNYDTPDS
+484 VLDLNYTTPES
-495 LKDRYITFEGRLLSP
+495 LQNRYITFEGRLLSP
-510 GRQYA
+510 SRQYA
-515 SPDNPRTVLFTD
+515 SPDSYRTVLFTD
-527 KGSKLSTAKSDLQ
+527 KGNKLTTAKSDLQ

-546 EVAKQKGW
+546 EVAKHKGW
-554 DSIKI
+554 DSIK
-559 KGGKEFKS
+559 GSKEVKS

-601 LNGIENATRQER
+601 LNGIETAPRQER
-613 RGGVSDG
+613 RSGVSDG
-620 LAPEQER
+620 LKQEQEQER
-627 RPSEGQPGRS
+627 RPSEQPGRS
-637 DDTPVSGKPDAA
+637 GDTPVSGKPDVE

-709 GYESAKSVYMRK
+709 GYESAKSVYTRK
-721 SEKLSKPNKQ
+721 AEKLSKPNKQ

-738 SMMDAIRGLKGNA
+738 SMMDTISGLKGDA

-758 YYEHTAEKMH
+758 YYEHTAEKMS
-768 GSRLDLPRPMQIP
+768 GSKLNLPKPMQIP

>member
-1 MSNREEIEKALSYIE
+1 MSNRDEIEKALSYIE

-47 QSDSYSS
+47 QSDSYRS

-134 PATLAHPYLAAKGIT
+134 PASLAHPYLAAKGIT

-371 QRPSENATLDRKGNA
+371 QRPSENATPDRKGNA

-464 KGEPGQTDAAVLLCG
+464 KGEPGQTDAAALLRG

-613 RGGVSDG
+613 RGGHIQSRQNAGAKRAAQRCRHQRIARSRHPFGRAHAGHRAGRNPQRSRRSRRANESGRAANRLRVGQVGVHAQIGKTLQAQQTAFGLSRAQHDGRYPRPQRQRPHAGLEKLLRAYGGEDARQQAGSAQTHADSRAGAKPATAARHAGAGTRQRTRNQPVNANTRQPKASRFG
-620 LAPEQER
+620 LA
-627 RPSEGQPGRS
+627 
-637 DDTPVSGKPDAA
+637 
-649 AISKADKML
+649 
-658 AQSGLPSDAVINA
+658 
-671 SHEAD
+671 
-676 THLGAPMQAIGQ
+676 
-688 GEIRSEAAAAAA
+688 
-700 QMKAAALQT
+700 
-709 GYESAKSVYMRK
+709 
-721 SEKLSKPNKQ
+721 
-731 LLAFHER
+731 AF
-738 SMMDAIRGLKGNA
+738 
-751 RTLALKN
+751 
-758 YYEHTAEKMH
+758 
-768 GSRLDLPRPMQIP
+768 
-781 AQAQSPQQQR
+781 
-791 DTRAQERGNAPEIS
+791 
-805 R
+805 

>member
-1 MSNREEIEKALSYIE
+1 MSNRDEIEKALSYIE

-109 AAQRQQQENHLRVS
+109 AAQRQLQENHLRVS

-134 PATLAHPYLAAKGIT
+134 PASLAHPYLAAKGIT

-203 VVGDAADTARGIVV
+203 VVGDATDTARGIVV

-404 IEFDGRH
+404 IEFDGRRA
-411 IETEKSKPVRG
+411 EVEKNAPKHG
-422 AANQDNDT
+422 ADSPNSDT

-440 DGLTPEQPEQPKKTE
+440 EGLKPEQPDNT
-455 KTAREPSAP
+455 TREPSAA
-464 KGEPGQTDAAVLLCG
+464 KSEPGQTDAAALLRG
-479 RDKKV
+479 MDKKV
-484 VLDLNYDTPDS
+484 VLDLNYDTPES
-495 LKDRYITFEGRLLSP
+495 LKERYITFEGKLLSP

-559 KGGKEFKS
+559 KGSKEFKS

-601 LNGIENATRQER
+601 LNGIETAPRQER
-613 RGGVSDG
+613 RSGVSDD
-620 LAPEQER
+620 LKQEQEQER
-627 RPSEGQPGRS
+627 RPSEQPGRS
-637 DDTPVSGKPDAA
+637 GDTPVSGKPDVE

-709 GYESAKSVYMRK
+709 GYESAKSVYTRK
-721 SEKLSKPNKQ
+721 AEKLSKPNKQ

-738 SMMDAIRGLKGNA
+738 SMMDAIRGLKGDA

-758 YYEHTAEKMH
+758 YYEHTAEKMS
-768 GSRLDLPRPMQIP
+768 GSKLNLPKPMQIP

>member
-1 MSNREEIEKALSYIE
+1 MSNRDEIEKALSYIE

-149 DPAVLGGIRQSEYQG
+149 DPAVLGGIRQSEYRG

-253 NLPQDIPVTIAVDN
+253 NLPPDIPVTIAVDN

-284 GDRAKAVQPEFTMT
+284 GDRAKAVQSEFTMT

-303 QRENGLDGKG
+303 QRENGLDSQG

-328 GVAAVRQALDEGA
+328 GIAAVRQALDEGV

-350 AQAAADQMAEWQD
+350 AQAAADQATEWQD
-363 RMQTRDSL
+363 RMQARG
-371 QRPSENATLDRKGNA
+371 QRKRPSESATPDMKGNA

-404 IEFDGRH
+404 IEFDGRRA
-411 IETEKSKPVRG
+411 EVEKNAPKHG
-422 AANQDNDT
+422 ADSPNGDT

-440 DGLTPEQPEQPKKTE
+440 DGLKPEQSE
-455 KTAREPSAP
+455 KPTREPSAAP
-464 KGEPGQTDAAVLLCG
+464 KGEPGQTDAAALLQG
-479 RDKKV
+479 RDKKI
-484 VLDLNYDTPDS
+484 VLDLNYTTPES
-495 LKDRYITFEGRLLSP
+495 LQNRYITFEGRLLSP
-510 GRQYA
+510 SRQYA
-515 SPDNPRTVLFTD
+515 SPDSYRTVLFTD
-527 KGSKLSTAKSDLQ
+527 KGNKLTTAKSDLQ

-546 EVAKQKGW
+546 EVAKHKGW

-559 KGGKEFKS
+559 KGSKEFKS

-601 LNGIENATRQER
+601 LNGIETAPRQER
-613 RGGVSDG
+613 RSGVSDG
-620 LAPEQER
+620 LKQEQEQER
-627 RPSEGQPGRS
+627 RPSEQPGRS
-637 DDTPVSGKPDAA
+637 GDTPVSGKPDVE

-709 GYESAKSVYMRK
+709 GYESAKSVYTRK
-721 SEKLSKPNKQ
+721 AEKLSKPNKQ

-738 SMMDAIRGLKGNA
+738 SMMDTISGLKGDA

-758 YYEHTAEKMH
+758 YYEHTAEKMS
-768 GSRLDLPRPMQIP
+768 GSKLNLPKPMQIP

>member
-1 MSNREEIEKALSYIE
+1 MSNRDEIEKALSYIE

-47 QSDSYSS
+47 QSDSYRS

-177 LYNLQSISPD
+177 LYNLQSISPE

-195 GLKSGGYT
+195 GLKSGGYI

-253 NLPQDIPVTIAVDN
+253 NLPPDIPVTIAVDN

-303 QRENGLDGKG
+303 QRENGLDGQG

-328 GVAAVRQALDEGA
+328 GIEAVRQAMAEGA
-341 NLAPQGDGF
+341 NLAPQADGF
-350 AQAAADQMAEWQD
+350 AQAAADQAAEWQD
-363 RMQTRDSL
+363 RMQTRG
-371 QRPSENATLDRKGNA
+371 QRQRLSESATPDMKGNA

-404 IEFDGRH
+404 IEFDGRRA
-411 IETEKSKPVRG
+411 EVEKNAPKHG
-422 AANQDNDT
+422 ADSPNSDT

-440 DGLTPEQPEQPKKTE
+440 DGLKPEQSDNT
-455 KTAREPSAP
+455 TREPSDV
-464 KGEPGQTDAAVLLCG
+464 KSEPGQTDAAALLRG
-479 RDKKV
+479 MDKKV
-484 VLDLNYDTPDS
+484 VLDLNYDTPES
-495 LKDRYITFEGRLLSP
+495 LKERYITFEGKLLSP

-559 KGGKEFKS
+559 KGSKEFKS

-601 LNGIENATRQER
+601 LNGIETAPHQER
-613 RGGVSDG
+613 RSGVSDG
-620 LAPEQER
+620 LKQEQEQER
-627 RPSEGQPGRS
+627 RPSEQPGRS
-637 DDTPVSGKPDAA
+637 GDTPVSGKPDVEAL
-649 AISKADKML
+649 SKADKML

-709 GYESAKSVYMRK
+709 GYESAKSVYTRK
-721 SEKLSKPNKQ
+721 AEKLSKPNKQ

-738 SMMDAIRGLKGNA
+738 SMMDTIRGLKGDA

-758 YYEHTAEKMH
+758 YYEHMAEKMS
-768 GSRLDLPRPMQIP
+768 GSKLNLPKPMQIP

>member
-1 MSNREEIEKALSYIE
+1 MSNRDEIEKALSYIE

-47 QSDSYSS
+47 QSDSYRS

-123 KTAQRIWRNAA
+123 KTAQRIWLNAA

-149 DPAVLGGIRQSEYQG
+149 DPAVLGGIRQSEYRG

-253 NLPQDIPVTIAVDN
+253 NLPPDIPVTIAVDN

-303 QRENGLDGKG
+303 QRENGLDSQG

-328 GVAAVRQALDEGA
+328 GIAAVRQALDEGV

-350 AQAAADQMAEWQD
+350 AQAAADQATEWQD
-363 RMQTRDSL
+363 RMQARG
-371 QRPSENATLDRKGNA
+371 QRKRPSESATPDMKGNA

-404 IEFDGRH
+404 IEFDGRRA
-411 IETEKSKPVRG
+411 EVEKNAPKHG
-422 AANQDNDT
+422 ADSPNGDT

-440 DGLTPEQPEQPKKTE
+440 DGLKPEQSE
-455 KTAREPSAP
+455 KPTREPSAAP
-464 KGEPGQTDAAVLLCG
+464 KGEPGQTDAAALLQG
-479 RDKKV
+479 RDKKI
-484 VLDLNYDTPDS
+484 VLDLNYTTPES
-495 LKDRYITFEGRLLSP
+495 LQNRYITFEGRLLSP
-510 GRQYA
+510 SRQYA
-515 SPDNPRTVLFTD
+515 SPDSYRTVLFTD
-527 KGSKLSTAKSDLQ
+527 KGNKLTTAKSDLQ

-546 EVAKQKGW
+546 EVAKHKGW

-559 KGGKEFKS
+559 KGSKEFKS

-601 LNGIENATRQER
+601 LNGIETAPRQER
-613 RGGVSDG
+613 RSGVSDG
-620 LAPEQER
+620 LKQEQEQER
-627 RPSEGQPGRS
+627 RPSEQPGRS
-637 DDTPVSGKPDAA
+637 GDTPVSGKPDVE

-709 GYESAKSVYMRK
+709 GYESAKSVYTRK
-721 SEKLSKPNKQ
+721 AEKLSKPNKQ

-738 SMMDAIRGLKGNA
+738 SMMDTISGLKGDA

-758 YYEHTAEKMH
+758 YYEHTAEKMS
-768 GSRLDLPRPMQIP
+768 GSKLNLPKPMQIP

>member
-1 MSNREEIEKALSYIE
+1 MSNRDEIEKALSYIE

-109 AAQRQQQENHLRVS
+109 AAQRQLQENHLRVS

-134 PATLAHPYLAAKGIT
+134 PASLAHPYLAAKGIT

-203 VVGDAADTARGIVV
+203 VVGDATDTARGIVV

-363 RMQTRDSL
+363 KMQTRDSL

-404 IEFDGRH
+404 IEFDGRRA
-411 IETEKSKPVRG
+411 EVEKNAPKHG
-422 AANQDNDT
+422 ADSPNSDT

-440 DGLTPEQPEQPKKTE
+440 EGLKPEQPDNT
-455 KTAREPSAP
+455 TREPSAA
-464 KGEPGQTDAAVLLCG
+464 KSEPGQTDAAALLRG
-479 RDKKV
+479 MDKKV
-484 VLDLNYDTPDS
+484 VLDLNYDTPES
-495 LKDRYITFEGRLLSP
+495 LKERYITFEGKLLSP

-559 KGGKEFKS
+559 KGSKEFKS

-601 LNGIENATRQER
+601 LNGIETAPRQER
-613 RGGVSDG
+613 RSGVSDG
-620 LAPEQER
+620 LKQEQEQER
-627 RPSEGQPGRS
+627 RPSEQPGRS
-637 DDTPVSGKPDAA
+637 GDTPVSGKPDVE

-709 GYESAKSVYMRK
+709 GYESAKSVYTRK
-721 SEKLSKPNKQ
+721 AEKLSKPNKQ

-738 SMMDAIRGLKGNA
+738 SMMDAIRGLKGDA

-758 YYEHTAEKMH
+758 YYEHTAEKMS
-768 GSRLDLPRPMQIP
+768 GSKLNLPKPMQIP

>member
-1 MSNREEIEKALSYIE
+1 MSNRDEIEKALSYIE

-34 GEEAFDMWDRWSQ
+34 GEEAFDMWERWSQ

-134 PATLAHPYLAAKGIT
+134 PSTLAHPYLAAKGIT
-149 DPAVLGGIRQSEYQG
+149 DPAVLGGIRQSEYRG

-253 NLPQDIPVTIAVDN
+253 NLPPDIPVTIAVDN

-303 QRENGLDGKG
+303 QRENGLDSQG

-328 GVAAVRQALDEGA
+328 GIAAVRQALDEGV

-350 AQAAADQMAEWQD
+350 AQAAADQATEWQD
-363 RMQTRDSL
+363 RMQARG
-371 QRPSENATLDRKGNA
+371 QRKRPSESATPDMKGNA

-404 IEFDGRH
+404 IEFDGRRA
-411 IETEKSKPVRG
+411 EVEKNAPKHG
-422 AANQDNDT
+422 ADSPNGDT

-440 DGLTPEQPEQPKKTE
+440 DGLKPEQSE
-455 KTAREPSAP
+455 KPTREPSAAP
-464 KGEPGQTDAAVLLCG
+464 KGEPGQTDAAALLQG
-479 RDKKV
+479 RDKKI
-484 VLDLNYDTPDS
+484 VLDLNYTTPES
-495 LKDRYITFEGRLLSP
+495 LQNRYITFEGRLLSP
-510 GRQYA
+510 SRQYA
-515 SPDNPRTVLFTD
+515 SPDSYRTVLFTD
-527 KGSKLSTAKSDLQ
+527 KGNKLTTAKSDLQ

-546 EVAKQKGW
+546 EVAKHKGW

-559 KGGKEFKS
+559 KGSKEFKS

-601 LNGIENATRQER
+601 LNGIETAPRQER
-613 RGGVSDG
+613 RSGVSDG
-620 LAPEQER
+620 LKQEQEQER
-627 RPSEGQPGRS
+627 RPSEQPGRS
-637 DDTPVSGKPDAA
+637 GDTPVSGKPDVE

-709 GYESAKSVYMRK
+709 GYESAKSVYTRK
-721 SEKLSKPNKQ
+721 AEKLSKPNKQ

-738 SMMDAIRGLKGNA
+738 SMMDTISGLKGDA

-758 YYEHTAEKMH
+758 YYEHTAEKMS
-768 GSRLDLPRPMQIP
+768 GSKLNLPKPMQIP

>member
-1 MSNREEIEKALSYIE
+1 MSNRDEIEKALSYIE

-47 QSDSYSS
+47 QSDSYRS

-177 LYNLQSISPD
+177 LYNLQSISPE

-253 NLPQDIPVTIAVDN
+253 NLPPDIPVTIAVDN

-303 QRENGLDGKG
+303 QRENGLDGQG

-328 GVAAVRQALDEGA
+328 GIEAVRQAMAEGA
-341 NLAPQGDGF
+341 NLAPQADGF
-350 AQAAADQMAEWQD
+350 AQAAADQAAEWQD
-363 RMQTRDSL
+363 RMQTRG
-371 QRPSENATLDRKGNA
+371 QRQRLSESATPDMKGNA

-404 IEFDGRH
+404 IEFDGRRA
-411 IETEKSKPVRG
+411 EVEKNAPKHG
-422 AANQDNDT
+422 ADSPNSDT

-440 DGLTPEQPEQPKKTE
+440 DGLKPEQSDNT
-455 KTAREPSAP
+455 TREPSDV
-464 KGEPGQTDAAVLLCG
+464 KSEPGQTDAAALLRG
-479 RDKKV
+479 MDKKV
-484 VLDLNYDTPDS
+484 VLELNYDTPES
-495 LKDRYITFEGRLLSP
+495 LKERYITFEGKLLSP

-559 KGGKEFKS
+559 KGSKEFKS

-601 LNGIENATRQER
+601 LNGIETAPHQER
-613 RGGVSDG
+613 RSGVSDG
-620 LAPEQER
+620 LKQEQEQER
-627 RPSEGQPGRS
+627 RPSEQPGRS
-637 DDTPVSGKPDAA
+637 GDTPVSGKPDVE

-709 GYESAKSVYMRK
+709 GYESAKSVYTRK
-721 SEKLSKPNKQ
+721 AEKLSKPNKQ

-738 SMMDAIRGLKGNA
+738 SMMDTIRGLKGDA

-758 YYEHTAEKMH
+758 YYEHMAEKMS
-768 GSRLDLPRPMQIP
+768 GSKLNLPKPMQIP